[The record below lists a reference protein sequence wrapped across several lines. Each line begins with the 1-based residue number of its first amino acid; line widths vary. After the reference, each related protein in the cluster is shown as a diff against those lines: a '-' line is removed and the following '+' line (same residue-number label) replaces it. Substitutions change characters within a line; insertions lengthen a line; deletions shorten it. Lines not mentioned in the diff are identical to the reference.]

1 MIVLRE
7 DEPACA
13 FVPAE
18 DLERRKIP
26 RARAAMRE
34 DTLLT
39 SGDVTGAV
47 ATMRDDLDNLR
58 ERLVTLVGEQGIP
71 TPMVAVKRLT
81 NLVNAHRNEWRESK
95 GLPPMAE

>member
-1 MIVLRE
+1 
-7 DEPACA
+7 
-13 FVPAE
+13 
-18 DLERRKIP
+18 
-26 RARAAMRE
+26 
-34 DTLLT
+34 
-39 SGDVTGAV
+39 
-47 ATMRDDLDNLR
+47 MRDDLDNLR

>member
-34 DTLLT
+34 DALLLF
-39 SGDVTGAV
+39 GDVTEAV
-47 ATMRDDLDNLR
+47 ATMRNDLDNLR
-58 ERLVTLVGEQGIP
+58 ESLVTLVGEEGF
-71 TPMVAVKRLT
+71 
-81 NLVNAHRNEWRESK
+81 
-95 GLPPMAE
+95 PPWWSQSSG